1 MTTDP
6 SMIEYYAAR
15 AREYDRVYEKPER
28 QSELKILRTFLENTF
43 RNERVCEVACGT
55 GYWTQYV
62 AKTATSIWATDRT
75 EATLEMAQT
84 RKLGEHVRFDCQDA
98 FNLPLPPQPCTA
110 GLAAFIWSH
119 ISKPDI
125 SRFLSSLHNAL
136 KPDSI
141 VVCMDNVYVEGSS
154 TPISRTDSI
163 GNTYQIRQLE
173 DGSKHEVMK
182 NFPTESELLMAVE
195 GISTDA
201 TVQCYKYYW
210 TLTYRTSLSD

>member
-1 MTTDP
+1 MTTAS
-6 SMIEYYAAR
+6 SMIQYYAAR
-15 AREYDRVYEKPER
+15 AREYDRIYDKPER
-28 QSELKILRTFLENTF
+28 QSELQILRTFIEETF

-75 EATLEMAQT
+75 EATLEMART
-84 RKLGEHVRFDCQDA
+84 RKLGAHVKFDCQDA
-98 FNLPLPPQPCTA
+98 FNLPLPPQPFTA
-110 GLAAFIWSH
+110 GLAGFLWSH

-125 SRFLSSLHNAL
+125 QKFLSSFHSAL
-136 KPDSI
+136 KPGSI
-141 VVCMDNVYVEGSS
+141 VVCMDNVFAEGSS

-163 GNTYQIRQLE
+163 GNTYQTRRLE
-173 DGSKHEVMK
+173 NGSKHEIMK
-182 NFPTESELLMAVE
+182 NFPTESELLKAVE

-210 TLTYRTSLSD
+210 TLTYRTSLSH